1 MALNSIVD
9 ASGSLA
15 DHLRKGIKS
24 AVFWGGVMRRPI
36 LSALAFVALVIGLVV
51 STPIATS
58 ANDDHIK
65 KAATGEERA
74 PTFRAGATLRTAP
87 SLSAGLLQA
96 AKESLDRADAGG
108 GSGSLSVS
116 QSSLGCAHRNTDGN
130 VRVNQDCTFRRQAE
144 EGIAVNPTD
153 PQNLIAGQN
162 DSRIGFNHCG
172 IDYSFDG
179 GRNWGDQLP
188 PFWQRLNWNPAAH
201 TVLGGP
207 AAVRTYD
214 AGSDPALAFDS
225 QGRAFFSCVVFDV
238 ADNANGILV
247 ASSPAG
253 AGGSFY
259 NNVPSGSPTSSRFV
273 VVEDNNN
280 AIVHDKEFITAD
292 SYASSP
298 FRDNVYVTWT
308 VFNFSCGKTGDQ
320 YCSSKIY
327 FSRSTD
333 HAVTW
338 STPKEISGVA
348 PGLCFFGN
356 AFDPT
361 QSASACDFDQGSDP
375 VVRPNGDIV
384 VVFNNGNTVAN
395 NPDSQQLAVVS
406 KDGGSTWSKPVKA
419 GNDVVVGEPTCD
431 FGRGPEECIPG
442 AFIRTNDFPRLTV
455 NGGNGDL
462 FATWQ
467 DYRTGEMD
475 IHLSSSTDGGKT
487 WTEAENAVNP
497 DTGRDHYFAA
507 VAAVSSQPG
516 EGGDNQGA
524 ESDRVG
530 DSYYSTDRVPNENP
544 APGVSGVFT
553 PAPGNG
559 VQAEPSDYSLAG
571 GSGLNTPYAAKRI
584 SPTFSPPDGAQA
596 GFNGDY
602 SGLVMVGTKAHPI
615 WSDTRNAAPAGQ
627 GVIHDE
633 DIFTDSVALPGGD

>member
-1 MALNSIVD
+1 
-9 ASGSLA
+9 
-15 DHLRKGIKS
+15 
-24 AVFWGGVMRRPI
+24 MRRRI
-36 LSALAFVALVIGLVV
+36 LSGLALVALAIGLVV
-51 STPIATS
+51 STPIASS
-58 ANDDHIK
+58 ANENHIK
-65 KAATGEERA
+65 KAATGQERA
-74 PTFRAGATLRTAP
+74 PVIRTGATVKTAP

-96 AKESLDRADAGG
+96 ANEALDRADADSGG
-108 GSGSLSVS
+108 GSLSVS
-116 QSSLGCAHRNTDGN
+116 KSSLGCAQRNSDSN

-144 EGIAVNPTD
+144 EGIAVNPVD

-172 IDYSFDG
+172 IDYSFNG
-179 GRNWGDQLP
+179 GRTWGDQLP
-188 PFWQRLNWNPAAH
+188 PFWQRLNQNPPAH
-201 TVLGGP
+201 TVMGGDP
-207 AAVRTYD
+207 AFRTYD

-225 QGRAFFSCVVFDV
+225 QGRAFFSCVVFDI

-259 NNVPSGSPTSSRFV
+259 NNVPAGGSRYV

-298 FRDNVYVTWT
+298 FRDYVYTTWT
-308 VFNFSCGKTGDQ
+308 VFNFSCGSNGAS

-338 STPKEISGVA
+338 SKPKEISGVA

-356 AFDPT
+356 FFDKT

-384 VVFNNGNTVAN
+384 VVFNNGNTAAD
-395 NPDSQQLAVVS
+395 NPNAQQLAVVS

-419 GNDVVVGEPTCD
+419 GNDVVVGQPQCN

-442 AFIRTNDFPRLTV
+442 AFIRTNDFPRIAV
-455 NGGNGDL
+455 NRGNGNL
-462 FATWQ
+462 YATWQ
-467 DYRTGEMD
+467 DYRAGEFD
-475 IHLSSSTDGGKT
+475 IQISRSTDGGKT
-487 WTEAENAVNP
+487 WTEANSPVNP
-497 DTGRDHYFAA
+497 DTGKDHYFAA
-507 VAAVSSQPG
+507 IGVVTSGSD
-516 EGGDNQGA
+516 EGDNH
-524 ESDRVG
+524 DRVG
-530 DSYYSTDRVPNENP
+530 NSYYRTDRVPNENS
-544 APGVSGVFT
+544 APGTFA
-553 PAPGNG
+553 PHPGNG

-584 SPTFSPPDGAQA
+584 SPVFSPPDGIQA

-602 SGLVMVGTKAHPI
+602 SGLVMVGSKAHPI
-615 WSDTRNAAPAGQ
+615 WSDTRNAAPADGGQ
-627 GVIHDE
+627 LVSRDE
-633 DIFTDSVALPGGD
+633 DVFTDSVELPGGGD